1 TPGEHEI
8 TITGTSVGG
17 LVRTTTF
24 TLTVVAPPPP
34 HFTHTLP
41 AGWNLL
47 STPIKLDADSDALG
61 QIFDAESLAN
71 IDVFYGWDAQLQR
84 WVHLLGDYEL
94 SPLYA
99 IYVKVE
105 AEASATATFIPS
117 QELSAPPGRELEEGV
132 NLIGPAPALEAGVFP
147 AMPLDMA
154 LVSIEEAPGGL
165 RGYTMVISPGLNQPG
180 WVFALGGEVKD
191 LLPFRGY
198 WVVMENADT
207 LYGFST
213 TPIAW

>member
-1 TPGEHEI
+1 
-8 TITGTSVGG
+8 
-17 LVRTTTF
+17 
-24 TLTVVAPPPP
+24 
-34 HFTHTLP
+34 
-41 AGWNLL
+41 NLL

-61 QIFDAESLAN
+61 QIFDAECLAN

-84 WVHLLGDYEL
+84 WVRLLGDYEL

-99 IYVKVE
+99 IYVKVR
-105 AEASATATFIPS
+105 AEASATARFIPS
-117 QELSAPPGRELEEGV
+117 QERSAPPARWLEEGV
-132 NLIGPAPALEAGVFP
+132 NLIGPAPALVDGVFP

-154 LVSIEEAPGGL
+154 LVSIEEAGGL

-213 TPIAW
+213 TPISP

>member
-1 TPGEHEI
+1 GEHEI
-8 TITGTSVGG
+8 TITGTSAGQV
-17 LVRTTTF
+17 VETVTF

-47 STPIKLDADSDALG
+47 STPIKLDADSDTLG

-105 AEASATATFIPS
+105 AEASATARFVPFPGK
-117 QELSAPPGRELEEGV
+117 SAPPSRDLVEGL
-132 NLIGPAPALEAGVFP
+132 NLIGPAPAFDIQAGVFP
-147 AMPLDMA
+147 AMPLDVA

-165 RGYTMVISPGLNQPG
+165 RGYTMVISPPLNQPG

>member
-1 TPGEHEI
+1 
-8 TITGTSVGG
+8 
-17 LVRTTTF
+17 
-24 TLTVVAPPPP
+24 
-34 HFTHTLP
+34 
-41 AGWNLL
+41 NLL
-47 STPIKLDADSDALG
+47 STPIKLDADSDTLG
-61 QIFDAESLAN
+61 RIFDAECLAN

-84 WVHLLGDYEL
+84 WVRLLDDYEL

-99 IYVKVE
+99 IYVKVR
-105 AEASATATFIPS
+105 ADASATARFVPFPGK
-117 QELSAPPGRELEEGV
+117 SAPPTRDLVEGL
-132 NLIGPAPALEAGVFP
+132 NLIGPAPALVDGVFP
-147 AMPLDMA
+147 AMPLDLA
-154 LVSIEEAPGGL
+154 LVSIEEAEGL

-213 TPIAW
+213 TPIAP

>member
-1 TPGEHEI
+1 
-8 TITGTSVGG
+8 
-17 LVRTTTF
+17 
-24 TLTVVAPPPP
+24 
-34 HFTHTLP
+34 HTLP

-47 STPIKLDADSDALG
+47 STPIKLDADSDSLG
-61 QIFDAESLAN
+61 QIFAPACLDN
-71 IDVFYGWDAQLQR
+71 IQIAYGWDAQNQQ
-84 WVHLLGDYEL
+84 WVQVLDDYEL

-105 AEASATATFIPS
+105 ADASATARFIPS
-117 QELSAPPGRELEEGV
+117 QERSAPPGRWLEEGV

-147 AMPLDMA
+147 AMPLDLA

-198 WVVMENADT
+198 WVIMENADT

-213 TPIAW
+213 TPISP

>member
-1 TPGEHEI
+1 
-8 TITGTSVGG
+8 
-17 LVRTTTF
+17 
-24 TLTVVAPPPP
+24 
-34 HFTHTLP
+34 
-41 AGWNLL
+41 GWNLL
-47 STPIKLDADSDALG
+47 STPIKLDADSDTLG
-61 QIFDAESLAN
+61 QIFDAECLAN

-84 WVHLLGDYEL
+84 WVHLLRDYEL

-99 IYVKVE
+99 IYVKVR

-117 QELSAPPGRELEEGV
+117 QELSAPPARWLEEGV
-132 NLIGPAPALEAGVFP
+132 NLIGPAPALVDGVFP

-154 LVSIEEAPGGL
+154 LVSIEEADGL

-213 TPIAW
+213 TPISP